1 MGKWIVCSLLA
12 TLLVLAVSAAK
23 SGNTPV
29 GTELVPATTPYS
41 PGVLAGGSLYISGL
55 QGTDP
60 QTRTLPGDF
69 GQEVT
74 NCLENVGPC

>member
-1 MGKWIVCSLLA
+1 MGKWIVCLLLA
-12 TLLVLAVSAAK
+12 TLLVFAVSAEK

-29 GTELVPATTPYS
+29 GMELVPATTPYS

-60 QTRTLPGDF
+60 RRTRYQATWAKKSPI
-69 GQEVT
+69 VWKMSAA
-74 NCLENVGPC
+74 C